1 MKTEMKLVPLDHSLS
16 DVMDGLDN
24 VWWRGDYEWLW
35 KRVTKEALTTVV
47 NKLHI
52 MYFDEGKE
60 YSLERII
67 EDAVMLVFHLDV
79 YADCIVTIKAA
90 K

>member
-1 MKTEMKLVPLDHSLS
+1 MKTEMRLVPLDYSLS
-16 DVMDGLDN
+16 DVMGGLDN
-24 VWWRGDYEWLW
+24 VWGAGDYEWLW
-35 KRVTKEALTTVV
+35 RHTTKEALKTVI

-60 YSLERII
+60 YNLEHII
-67 EDAVMLVFHLDV
+67 EDAVMLVFHSDV